1 MSGRLAVVA
10 LALLLGG
17 CASMQGVLTH
27 HVAVTLDDAKCLAA
41 SRWGPIAITGDIAA
55 SECQAIVAGRQALEL
70 VRVLQQ
76 TRSAAPAPAAPASS
90 PRT

>member
-1 MSGRLAVVA
+1 MTARPALAV

-17 CASMQGVLTH
+17 CSSVQGLLTH
-27 HVAVTLDDAKCLAA
+27 HVAVTLDDARCLAA
-41 SRWGPIAITGDIAA
+41 SRWGSIAITGDIAA

-70 VRVLQQ
+70 VRLLQQ